1 MDPRMLLQILPDED
15 GLARKRFSEDQRGF
29 FLDTFNGI
37 VRSDGGK
44 TIIRLSE
51 QERQMALFN
60 LRRHGAPEKQFKE
73 AALSASD
80 FPLLLADVLDRQVM
94 AKYEVEPNPFE
105 PLGRKRM
112 IGDLT
117 RYVKTFA
124 YIGELEMLEIVAPEG
139 PYTQARP
146 MSEGVN
152 QYRLDKWGKR
162 FNLQWEMFLADDVG
176 LMDRYPGRLADSARV
191 TRIYQF
197 LNQLMTTTGWRNY
210 SKQGSVPTTAFSAT
224 NLAAAVAA
232 MKVGDYA
239 ENQSIRIRNTPRY
252 LVYAEELRQTV
263 FETLYSEA
271 VVWSNPAGTTDVAA
285 ARRGDK
291 NYIRSLGLIPISFD
305 GWNRMIV
312 TAGTN
317 ATMWGLFSEEIPVVE
332 EGFLRSAPEPE
343 IWTQLPNAI
352 RAGGGAVG
360 PMEGSYEAD
369 VISHRVRFPYAAQFI
384 ADNRTTLTGDGT
396 SRGLWVSNGA

>member
-15 GLARKRFSEDQRGF
+15 GLRANDSAKISADSSSILSMASFVRTRENDYPPKRTR
-29 FLDTFNGI
+29 TPNGW
-37 VRSDGGK
+37 
-44 TIIRLSE
+44 
-51 QERQMALFN
+51 FN

-162 FNLQWEMFLADDVG
+162 FNLQWEC
-176 LMDRYPGRLADSARV
+176 S
-191 TRIYQF
+191 
-197 LNQLMTTTGWRNY
+197 W
-210 SKQGSVPTTAFSAT
+210 PTT
-224 NLAAAVAA
+224 
-232 MKVGDYA
+232 
-239 ENQSIRIRNTPRY
+239 
-252 LVYAEELRQTV
+252 
-263 FETLYSEA
+263 
-271 VVWSNPAGTTDVAA
+271 
-285 ARRGDK
+285 
-291 NYIRSLGLIPISFD
+291 
-305 GWNRMIV
+305 
-312 TAGTN
+312 
-317 ATMWGLFSEEIPVVE
+317 WG
-332 EGFLRSAPEPE
+332 
-343 IWTQLPNAI
+343 
-352 RAGGGAVG
+352 
-360 PMEGSYEAD
+360 
-369 VISHRVRFPYAAQFI
+369 
-384 ADNRTTLTGDGT
+384 
-396 SRGLWVSNGA
+396 